1 MVGLVLKT
9 IDSPRFGVFLFWALS
24 FAEGSRISWTPVLI
38 YDDSLISCQL
48 RFICQQDWVHAI
60 FSSFYPNFFKILLL
74 FISVFHI
81 GHRFRVNFTG
91 FPWFLPAYVHGGLW
105 RAFLKTQV
113 NQLRAENGDKRSVFC
128 ETNTWRIALY
138 FVVTKLQACSFW
150 LPANEQFPVQPLFS
164 EDFGV
169 LLSKKLR
176 VPLSRR

>member
-1 MVGLVLKT
+1 MT
-9 IDSPRFGVFLFWALS
+9 ILLSVVNWDSSVNKIGFMGYFLHF
-24 FAEGSRISWTPVLI
+24 TLI
-38 YDDSLISCQL
+38 FL
-48 RFICQQDWVHAI
+48 RFFF
-60 FSSFYPNFFKILLL
+60 FSFPF
-74 FISVFHI
+74 FHI